1 MAHVPPL
8 DLRCYVITGK
18 GNADHIVRV
27 ASEAARGGAGVIQ
40 VRSKPIDAGD
50 LLRLAE
56 RIAVAVAEV
65 NQSTKILIDDRVD
78 VALTLI
84 DHGVPIHGVHLGQ
97 SDLPVQAARE
107 LLGPDAIIGLTTGT
121 EELVR
126 GANEVAEFIDY
137 IGAGPFRPTPTK
149 DSGRPPIGL
158 DGYPR
163 LVEVSRLPIV
173 AIGDVQPADVA
184 DLAATGVAGSAM
196 VRAFMDAPDPYAVA
210 RQVVANA

>member
-1 MAHVPPL
+1 MAHVSSL
-8 DLRCYVITGK
+8 DLRCYVITGR
-18 GNADHIVRV
+18 GDADHIVRV

-50 LLRLAE
+50 LFALAE
-56 RIAVAVAEV
+56 RVAQAVAQV
-65 NQSTKILIDDRVD
+65 NTSTKILIDDRVD
-78 VALTLI
+78 VALALI
-84 DHGVPIHGVHLGQ
+84 NRGVPIHGVHLGQ

-107 LLGPDAIIGLTTGT
+107 LLGPEAIIGLTTGT

-126 GANEVAEFIDY
+126 SANEVAECIDY

-158 DGYPR
+158 GGYPR
-163 LVEVSRLPIV
+163 LVELSELPIV

-184 DLAATGVAGSAM
+184 NLAMTGVAGSAM
-196 VRAFMDAPDPYAVA
+196 VRAFMDSPDPYSLAQ
-210 RQVVANA
+210 QVVAHA